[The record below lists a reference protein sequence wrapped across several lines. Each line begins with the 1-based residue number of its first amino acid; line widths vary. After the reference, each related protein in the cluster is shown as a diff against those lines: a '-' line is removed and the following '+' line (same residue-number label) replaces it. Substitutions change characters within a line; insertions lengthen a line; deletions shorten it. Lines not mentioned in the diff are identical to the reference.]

1 MRTKNSDT
9 QNVQKV
15 KTKAPITVAFL
26 YDFDGTLAPG
36 NMHEHGFI
44 EKMGLKTKDFWT
56 LSDNLALEQ
65 NADSNLAYMHLTLE
79 YAKRLGTTKK
89 DFMSYG
95 QTVQYF
101 KGVEEW
107 FNRINI
113 FGKKLGIKIEHYLIS
128 SGLSEMVEGM
138 SIYPNFTKVYA
149 NRFMYDTNGVAYW
162 PARIVNYTDKTQYLY
177 RISKGC
183 LNEWDKSVNERQN
196 EVRIPFQNMLYFGDG
211 LTDVPCMA
219 ILQEYGGHS
228 IGVYTPY
235 NQKSKKTAEK
245 LLADER
251 VNITALADYS
261 ENGKIDKYVKAL
273 LLKIKADND
282 LKKI

>member
-1 MRTKNSDT
+1 MGTK
-9 QNVQKV
+9 
-15 KTKAPITVAFL
+15 KTTLLNEKSVVRPSLTVAFL

-44 EKMGLKTKDFWT
+44 EKMGLKTEDFWKK
-56 LSDNLALEQ
+56 SDSLALEQ
-65 NADSNLAYMHLTLE
+65 NADSNLAYMLQTLE
-79 YAKRLGTTKK
+79 EAKKLGTTKK

-95 QTVQYF
+95 KTITYF

-107 FNRINI
+107 FDRINK
-113 FGKKLGIKIEHYLIS
+113 FGKELGIKIEHYLIS

-138 SIYPNFTKVYA
+138 SIYPKFTRVYA
-149 NRFMYDTNGVAYW
+149 NRFMYDKNGVAYW

-183 LNEWDKSVNERQN
+183 LDEGDKSVNDRTGS
-196 EVRIPFQNMLYFGDG
+196 VRIPFKNMLYFGDG

-219 ILQEYGGHS
+219 ILQEYGGHA

-235 NQKSKKTAEK
+235 NKKSKQVAEK
-245 LLADER
+245 LYEDQR
-251 VNITALADYS
+251 VNTIAIADYS
-261 ENGKIDKYVKAL
+261 DESRIDAYVKSL
-273 LLKIKADND
+273 LMKIKADHS
-282 LKKI
+282 LGCF

>member
-1 MRTKNSDT
+1 MNNSSKKK
-9 QNVQKV
+9 VQK
-15 KTKAPITVAFL
+15 TNTPIKVAFL

-44 EKMGLKTKDFWT
+44 EKMGLKTEEFWEM
-56 LSDNLALEQ
+56 SDDLALEQ
-65 NADSNLAYMHLTLE
+65 NADSNLSYMYLTLAH
-79 YAKRLGTTKK
+79 AKRLGTTKK

-95 QTVQYF
+95 KTVQYF

-107 FNRINI
+107 FDRINK
-113 FGKKLGIKIEHYLIS
+113 FGKSLGIQVEHYLIS

-138 SIYPNFTKVYA
+138 NIFPKFTKVYA

-183 LNEWDKSVNERQN
+183 LEEWDKSVNERQN

-219 ILQEYGGHS
+219 ILQEYGGHA
-228 IGVYTPY
+228 IGVYTPHK
-235 NQKSKKTAEK
+235 QKSKKTAEK
-245 LLADER
+245 LLSDER
-251 VNITALADYS
+251 VNIIAAANYS
-261 ENGKIDKYVKAL
+261 EGSKIDKYVKKL
-273 LLKIKADND
+273 LLKIKADAD
-282 LKKI
+282 LNKS